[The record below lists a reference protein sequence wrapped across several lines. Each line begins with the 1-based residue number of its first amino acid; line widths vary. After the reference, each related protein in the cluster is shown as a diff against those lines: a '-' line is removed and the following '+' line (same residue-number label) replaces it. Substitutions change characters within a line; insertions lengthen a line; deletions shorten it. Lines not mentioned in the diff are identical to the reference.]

1 MAFFCVISS
10 LLYKH
15 MQYGA
20 KTSDYQANESLQ
32 YQAYNYIVRSHNGP
46 QKKKNASKRCGEME
60 QFYVELKV
68 LSLLSAHTLQKL

>member
-46 QKKKNASKRCGEME
+46 QKKKNASKRCGEMG
-60 QFYVELKV
+60 QFYVEQTV
-68 LSLLSAHTLQKL
+68 Q